1 MTAFLD
7 FILHID
13 VWLVHSIHLHP
24 VFTYLLVFSFVFIE
38 SSFFP
43 LAPFFPGDGLLFSI
57 GVLAAENTFDLWLAI
72 PVLLV
77 SGILGSAVAY
87 LLGKKSGPLIFEKT
101 SLFNQKHIEKAND
114 FYKKHGGMA
123 FLFSRFMPIIRALI
137 PLIAG
142 IAKMDSRKFWEYNI
156 VSVSIW
162 VFVITF
168 TGYELG
174 HLAFIKQYFGWMI
187 LGGSAI
193 SLILLIPLAFRQQIG
208 NKTIIK

>member
-1 MTAFLD
+1 MTEFLD

-13 VWLVHSIHLHP
+13 VWLIHSIQLHP
-24 VFTYLLVFSFVFIE
+24 LITYLLIFSFVFIE
-38 SSFFP
+38 SAFFP

-57 GVLAAENTFDLWLAI
+57 GVLAAENSFNLWWAI
-72 PVLLV
+72 PVLLLG
-77 SGILGSAVAY
+77 GILGSGVAY
-87 LLGKKSGPLIFEKT
+87 ILGKKSGPIILKKA
-101 SLFNQKHIEKAND
+101 SLFNQKHIDKANN

-142 IAKMDSRKFWEYNI
+142 IAKMDQRKFWEYNI

-162 VFVITF
+162 VFVITL

-187 LGGSAI
+187 LGGSAS
-193 SLILLIPLAFRQQIG
+193 SLIVLISLAFRQQVG